1 MKKLINFLQI
11 VPLIQFSAIQSSV
24 NDPLMMIFHQFV
36 DVGMNELKKKEKW
49 ERAKDNAPYKDKRPV
64 CVTS

>member
-36 DVGMNELKKKEKW
+36 DIGMNELKKKKKWGRPKEK
-49 ERAKDNAPYKDKRPV
+49 AKTKYR
-64 CVTS
+64 